1 MIGYMRPA
9 FIAMI
14 CALSLAGA
22 DLANVKNEPNLEKRS
37 EKALENANHAI
48 HEARTAYKASD
59 LKLFR
64 ALLAEIKES
73 VELSYNSLEETGKAA
88 RRSPKYFKRAEMKMH
103 DIARRLDGLA
113 AEVDF
118 EERSGVEAIKK
129 TASDLEDKLLLEI
142 MTKKH

>member
-1 MIGYMRPA
+1 MVFAI
-9 FIAMI
+9 
-14 CALSLAGA
+14 SLIGA
-22 DLANVKNEPNLEKRS
+22 DLAAVKIEPNLEKRS
-37 EKALENANHAI
+37 EKALENANRAI
-48 HEARTAYKASD
+48 DEARAAYKLPD

-64 ALLAEIKES
+64 DLLTEIKES
-73 VELSYNSLEETGKAA
+73 LELSYSSLQETGKAA

-113 AEVDF
+113 AEV
-118 EERSGVEAIKK
+118 ESAERAEVEAVKK